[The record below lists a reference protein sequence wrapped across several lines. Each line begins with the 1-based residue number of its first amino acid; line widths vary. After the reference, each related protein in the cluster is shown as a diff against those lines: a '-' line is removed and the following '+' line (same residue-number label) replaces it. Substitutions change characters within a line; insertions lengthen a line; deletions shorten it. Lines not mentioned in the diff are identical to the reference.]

1 MSLFFVSERA
11 EEEGVFF
18 FFSKREFGWKTK
30 TTTFFFFFSL
40 SLFRYSLT
48 HHGASFGGA
57 VLIRAA
63 ADAEVHA
70 LLLVGRVR
78 TEDDE
83 GRELDRSFSS
93 SSGRRLPQSVH
104 FPGPLLAGG
113 AATAAAAAGASICP
127 DEDAAAAREKSSRSG
142 ARSENFGIMKEGE
155 FFLAS
160 VDGSRLLSHSSTIF
174 NCTPPSRKQ
183 VRKH

>member
-1 MSLFFVSERA
+1 VKGRRKKEIFFV
-11 EEEGVFF
+11 
-18 FFSKREFGWKTK
+18 FSKREFGWKTK

-127 DEDAAAAREKSSRSG
+127 DEDAAAAAREKSSRSG